1 MSSIMPLPNSA
12 CEDFVGLYSEAPGSC
27 APAQPASHSPSVA
40 SFSRAALTGG
50 NVTHFSLRP
59 PPVPRDTLLP
69 RMRSTNARVPER
81 IGDSIP
87 PAQPARASRPCRP
100 HTVRPLAARRDTE
113 ARGLSPS
120 EVDRLLKRHT
130 PMVKKIVGGILRR
143 VPGHILVD
151 DLIAAGLGGLWDAIR
166 RCGDLPDEHF
176 QRYAGVRIRGAVYD
190 ELRAQDWL
198 PRRMRAA
205 VTQRTQ
211 NDEKPKVG
219 VVFFDDLGEG
229 DQSQL
234 TDGEPALNGEDFLA
248 AKAFGERLVAALEQ
262 LPARE
267 RRIILGHHLQ
277 GLKLRDLGAELKV
290 TDARVSQLHGR
301 AMKRLKAMMAEADA
315 DAESS
320 AC

>member
-1 MSSIMPLPNSA
+1 MSSILPQPSSVF
-12 CEDFVGLYSEAPGSC
+12 EDHLGLHSDVPSSRYPSLSTAPPGS
-27 APAQPASHSPSVA
+27 
-40 SFSRAALTGG
+40 R
-50 NVTHFSLRP
+50 VTHFSLRP
-59 PPVPRDTLLP
+59 PALP
-69 RMRSTNARVPER
+69 RESYAPRTRSTNSRVPER
-81 IGDSIP
+81 LSDSIP
-87 PAQPARASRPCRP
+87 PSSTRASCPPRGQSLRPI
-100 HTVRPLAARRDTE
+100 TARRLSE
-113 ARGLSPS
+113 ALSSS
-120 EVDRLLKRHT
+120 EVNRLLKRHT

-166 RCGDLPDEHF
+166 RCGDLPEDHF

-205 VTQRTQ
+205 VTQRSQ
-211 NDEKPKVG
+211 GDDRPRVG

-234 TDGEPALNGEDFLA
+234 SDAEPALNGEDFLT
-248 AKAFGERLVAALEQ
+248 AKAFGQRLVDALER

-301 AMKRLKAMMAEADA
+301 AMRRLKTMMAEAEA
-315 DAESS
+315 EAESDIAS
-320 AC
+320 C

>member
-1 MSSIMPLPNSA
+1 MSSIMPQRDSSFEDLVALASELPPSN
-12 CEDFVGLYSEAPGSC
+12 F
-27 APAQPASHSPSVA
+27 PALSRSPSYLPGPPHRP
-40 SFSRAALTGG
+40 SI
-50 NVTHFSLRP
+50 THFSLRP
-59 PPVPRDTLLP
+59 PRVPRDSYLPVSLTPLLSDP
-69 RMRSTNARVPER
+69 ANSGPLVRS
-81 IGDSIP
+81 
-87 PAQPARASRPCRP
+87 
-100 HTVRPLAARRDTE
+100 VRPPTLGPVTLCRDKGS
-113 ARGLSPS
+113 ASLSQR
-120 EVDRLLKRHT
+120 EVDCLLQRHT

-151 DLIAAGLGGLWDAIR
+151 DLVAAGLSGLWDAIR
-166 RCGDLPDEHF
+166 RCGDLPEEHF

-205 VTQRTQ
+205 VTQRSQ
-211 NDEKPKVG
+211 GEDRPKVG

-229 DQSQL
+229 DQSHMG
-234 TDGEPALNGEDFLA
+234 DAEPALNGEEFLA
-248 AKAFGERLVAALEQ
+248 AKAFGERLVEALER

-301 AMKRLKAMMAEADA
+301 AMRRLKAMMAEAEAEA
-315 DAESS
+315 DAEAQS
-320 AC
+320 C

>member
-1 MSSIMPLPNSA
+1 MSSILPQRGSSFEELLGF
-12 CEDFVGLYSEAPGSC
+12 CSEFPSRLPPSLSQAPSR
-27 APAQPASHSPSVA
+27 SPSA
-40 SFSRAALTGG
+40 RPS
-50 NVTHFSLRP
+50 VTHFSLRP
-59 PPVPRDTLLP
+59 PAVPRESYLP
-69 RMRSTNARVPER
+69 RVRSTNQRVPER
-81 IGDSIP
+81 LRETMP
-87 PAQPARASRPCRP
+87 PVQPARASRPARAHTLRP
-100 HTVRPLAARRDTE
+100 VTQRADA
-113 ARGLSPS
+113 GNLSRL

-151 DLIAAGLGGLWDAIR
+151 DLIAAGLSGLWDAIR
-166 RCGDLPDEHF
+166 RCGDLPEEHF

-205 VTQRTQ
+205 VTQRAQTE
-211 NDEKPKVG
+211 DKPKVG
-219 VVFFDDLGEG
+219 VVFFDDLAEG
-229 DQSQL
+229 DQSHL
-234 TDGEPALNGEDFLA
+234 SDGEPALNGEDFLA
-248 AKAFGERLVAALEQ
+248 AKAFGQRLVDALER

-277 GLKLRDLGAELKV
+277 GLKLRDLGAELRV

-301 AMKRLKAMMAEADA
+301 AMRRLKAMMAEAESE
-315 DAESS
+315 AEAEVG

>member
-1 MSSIMPLPNSA
+1 MSSIMPQRDSSFEDLLGLASEIPPSHYPSLSRTPSFLPTQSNR
-12 CEDFVGLYSEAPGSC
+12 
-27 APAQPASHSPSVA
+27 PS
-40 SFSRAALTGG
+40 
-50 NVTHFSLRP
+50 VTHFSLRP
-59 PPVPRDTLLP
+59 PRVPRESYLP
-69 RMRSTNARVPER
+69 RALSIAPLLSDPVTSSPLTGR
-81 IGDSIP
+81 IS
-87 PAQPARASRPCRP
+87 
-100 HTVRPLAARRDTE
+100 VRPPTLRPVTLKGPASLSRR
-113 ARGLSPS
+113 
-120 EVDRLLKRHT
+120 EVDYLLQRHT

-151 DLIAAGLGGLWDAIR
+151 DLVAAGLSGLWDAIR
-166 RCGDLPDEHF
+166 RCGDLPEEHF

-205 VTQRTQ
+205 VTQRSQ
-211 NDEKPKVG
+211 GDDRPKVG

-229 DQSQL
+229 DQSHMG
-234 TDGEPALNGEDFLA
+234 DAEPALNGEEFLA
-248 AKAFGERLVAALEQ
+248 AKAFGERLVEALER

-301 AMKRLKAMMAEADA
+301 AMRRLKAMMAEAEAEA
-315 DAESS
+315 DAEMQS
-320 AC
+320 C

>member
-1 MSSIMPLPNSA
+1 MSSIMPQRDSSFEELLA
-12 CEDFVGLYSEAPGSC
+12 LASEIPPSNY
-27 APAQPASHSPSVA
+27 PALSRSPSYLP
-40 SFSRAALTGG
+40 SPSNRPSI
-50 NVTHFSLRP
+50 THFSLRP
-59 PPVPRDTLLP
+59 PRVPRDSYLP
-69 RMRSTNARVPER
+69 RSLTPLLSDPVTAPLV
-81 IGDSIP
+81 SIRP
-87 PAQPARASRPCRP
+87 PTLAPMPLCRDKAESLSRR
-100 HTVRPLAARRDTE
+100 
-113 ARGLSPS
+113 
-120 EVDRLLKRHT
+120 EVDHLLQRHT

-151 DLIAAGLGGLWDAIR
+151 DLVAAGLSGLWDAIR
-166 RCGDLPDEHF
+166 RCGDLPEEHF

-205 VTQRTQ
+205 VTQRSQ
-211 NDEKPKVG
+211 GEDRPKVG

-229 DQSQL
+229 DQSHMG
-234 TDGEPALNGEDFLA
+234 DAEPALNGEEFLA
-248 AKAFGERLVAALEQ
+248 AKAFGERLVEALER

-301 AMKRLKAMMAEADA
+301 AMRRLKAMMAEAE
-315 DAESS
+315 AEAEAETQS
-320 AC
+320 C

>member
-1 MSSIMPLPNSA
+1 MSSIIPQSCSTYEEL
-12 CEDFVGLYSEAPGSC
+12 VGLYSDVPPSHLPGLS
-27 APAQPASHSPSVA
+27 QRPSYLPM
-40 SFSRAALTGG
+40 SSRPGAA
-50 NVTHFSLRP
+50 HFSLRP
-59 PPVPRDTLLP
+59 PALPSDSFVPRA
-69 RMRSTNARVPER
+69 RSTNSRVPER
-81 IGDSIP
+81 LFDSIP
-87 PAQPARASRPCRP
+87 PGPLVRSSRPSRP
-100 HTVRPLAARRDTE
+100 HSIRPITARRE
-113 ARGLSPS
+113 CEPSGLSRR

-151 DLIAAGLGGLWDAIR
+151 DLIAAGLSGLWDAIR
-166 RCGDLPDEHF
+166 RCGDLPEEHF

-205 VTQRTQ
+205 VTQRHQ
-211 NDEKPKVG
+211 GDEKARVG

-229 DQSQL
+229 EQTHLSDA
-234 TDGEPALNGEDFLA
+234 EPALNGEDFLA
-248 AKAFGERLVAALEQ
+248 AKAFGERLVDALDK

-277 GLKLRDLGAELKV
+277 GLKLRDLGAELQV

-301 AMKRLKAMMAEADA
+301 AMRRLKAMMAEAEAEA
-315 DAESS
+315 DTQPAS
-320 AC
+320 

>member
-1 MSSIMPLPNSA
+1 MSSIMPQRDSSF
-12 CEDFVGLYSEAPGSC
+12 EDLLALASEIPPSHY
-27 APAQPASHSPSVA
+27 PALSRSPSYLPTP
-40 SFSRAALTGG
+40 SNRPSI
-50 NVTHFSLRP
+50 THFSLRP
-59 PPVPRDTLLP
+59 PRVPRESYLP
-69 RMRSTNARVPER
+69 RSLTPLLSDPVSAPPLCRS
-81 IGDSIP
+81 
-87 PAQPARASRPCRP
+87 
-100 HTVRPLAARRDTE
+100 VRPPSLRPVALCRDKGASLSRR
-113 ARGLSPS
+113 
-120 EVDRLLKRHT
+120 EVEYLLQRHT

-151 DLIAAGLGGLWDAIR
+151 DLVAAGLSGLWDAIR
-166 RCGDLPDEHF
+166 RCGDLPEEHF

-205 VTQRTQ
+205 VTQRSQ
-211 NDEKPKVG
+211 GEDRPKVG

-229 DQSQL
+229 DQSHMG
-234 TDGEPALNGEDFLA
+234 DAEPALNGEEFLA
-248 AKAFGERLVAALEQ
+248 AKAFGERLVEALER

-301 AMKRLKAMMAEADA
+301 AMRRLKAMMAEAEAEA
-315 DAESS
+315 DAETQS
-320 AC
+320 C

>member
-1 MSSIMPLPNSA
+1 MSSILPS
-12 CEDFVGLYSEAPGSC
+12 PGSNFEDLV
-27 APAQPASHSPSVA
+27 ALASEMPPSQFPAMSRPPSYVPAASNRPSVA
-40 SFSRAALTGG
+40 
-50 NVTHFSLRP
+50 HFSLRP
-59 PPVPRDTLLP
+59 PRVPRDSYLP
-69 RMRSTNARVPER
+69 VAR
-81 IGDSIP
+81 SIP
-87 PAQPARASRPCRP
+87 PRLDSVLPIAAGRSLRSPTLQPLTMCREQGASN
-100 HTVRPLAARRDTE
+100 
-113 ARGLSPS
+113 LSQR
-120 EVDRLLKRHT
+120 EVNYLLQRHT

-151 DLIAAGLGGLWDAIR
+151 DLVAAGLSGLWDAIR
-166 RCGDLPDEHF
+166 RCGDLPEEHF

-205 VTQRTQ
+205 VTQRSEG
-211 NDEKPKVG
+211 DEKPKVG

-229 DQSQL
+229 DQSHL
-234 TDGEPALNGEDFLA
+234 GDAEPALNGEEFLA
-248 AKAFGERLVAALEQ
+248 AKAFGERLVEALER

-301 AMKRLKAMMAEADA
+301 AMRRLKAMMAEAE
-315 DAESS
+315 AEAEAEAQS
-320 AC
+320 C

>member
-1 MSSIMPLPNSA
+1 MSSIMPQRNSNFEELLA
-12 CEDFVGLYSEAPGSC
+12 LASEIPPSHY
-27 APAQPASHSPSVA
+27 PAVSRSPSYLP
-40 SFSRAALTGG
+40 SPSNRPSI
-50 NVTHFSLRP
+50 THFSLRP
-59 PPVPRDTLLP
+59 PRVPRDSYLPVSLTPLLSDP
-69 RMRSTNARVPER
+69 VSAGPLVRSVC
-81 IGDSIP
+81 P
-87 PAQPARASRPCRP
+87 PALGPVALGRDK
-100 HTVRPLAARRDTE
+100 AAPSLSRRD
-113 ARGLSPS
+113 
-120 EVDRLLKRHT
+120 VDYLLQRHT

-151 DLIAAGLGGLWDAIR
+151 DLVAAGLSGLWDAIR
-166 RCGDLPDEHF
+166 RCGDLPEEHF

-205 VTQRTQ
+205 VTQRSQ
-211 NDEKPKVG
+211 GEDRPKVG

-229 DQSQL
+229 DQSHMG
-234 TDGEPALNGEDFLA
+234 DAEPALNGEEFLA
-248 AKAFGERLVAALEQ
+248 AKAFGERLVEALER

-301 AMKRLKAMMAEADA
+301 AMRRLKAMMAEAE
-315 DAESS
+315 AEAEAETQS
-320 AC
+320 C